1 MGAALRSGVA
11 GATHARYWMLLL
23 VFIATVINYLDRT
36 NLSVAAPLLSR
47 EMRLD
52 AAQMGFLFSA
62 FAWTYAV
69 CNLPAGYLVD
79 RLGSRLTYALSLFF
93 WSSATA
99 LQGLAASFAGMFGLR
114 LAVGLAEA
122 PAFPA
127 NNRVVT
133 VWFPTRE
140 RGRATGCFVS
150 GQYIGT
156 GLCTPLLFW
165 IAATWG
171 WRAIF
176 LVTGLLGVVFALI
189 WWRVYRDPMQSRRA
203 NGAEIEEIR
212 AGGAGIGSQIQAPFK
227 WSDVRQLLSYRQ
239 IWAVCIGKFSVS
251 VVIFFL
257 LTWFPS
263 YLMQERGLSLL
274 KVGGYA
280 VAPYLGAA
288 VGVLVGGAW
297 SDALLKRCVSQTWAR
312 KIPIVTGFL
321 LTSIIFLTN
330 FTSSNLVAIAV
341 ITSAFFFSGVSS
353 IGWAVT
359 SDIAPVRLVGMTGGI
374 VNFAAN
380 LAGIMTPIAVGYIVK
395 ATGSYFWALAL
406 VAVFPAVLGVFAY
419 TVVLGEIRRIELR

>member
-1 MGAALRSGVA
+1 MGAALRSRGTE
-11 GATHARYWMLLL
+11 ATHVRYWILLL
-23 VFIATVINYLDRT
+23 VFIATVLNYLDRT
-36 NLSVAAPLLSR
+36 NLSVAAPLIAR
-47 EMRLD
+47 EMHLD

-69 CNLPAGYLVD
+69 CNLPGGYFVD

-99 LQGLAASFAGMFGLR
+99 LQGWASSFTGLFGLR
-114 LAVGLAEA
+114 LAVGIAEA

-140 RGRATGCFVS
+140 RGRATSCFVS
-150 GQYIGT
+150 GQYFGT
-156 GLCTPLLFW
+156 GLCAPLLFW
-165 IAATWG
+165 IASTWG

-176 LVTGLLGVVFALI
+176 LVTGFLGVVFSLI
-189 WWRVYRDPMQSRRA
+189 WWLAYRDPMHSRSA
-203 NGAEIEEIR
+203 NSAEIEEIR
-212 AGGAGIGSQIQAPFK
+212 AGGAGMGSQAQTAFN

-239 IWAVCIGKFSVS
+239 IWALCIGKFSIA
-251 VVIFFL
+251 VVVFFL

-263 YLMQERGLSLL
+263 YLIQERGLSLL

-288 VGVLVGGAW
+288 AGVLVGGAW
-297 SDALLKRCVSQTWAR
+297 SDALLKRGVSQTWAR
-312 KIPIVTGFL
+312 KIPIITGFL

-330 FTSSNLVAIAV
+330 FTTSNLVAIALV
-341 ITSAFFFSGVSS
+341 TCAFFFSGVSS
-353 IGWAVT
+353 VGWAVT

-395 ATGSYFWALAL
+395 ATGSYYWALAL
-406 VAVFPAVLGVFAY
+406 VAVFPSVLGVFAY
-419 TVVLGEIRRIELR
+419 TVVLGEIRRIELH

>member
-1 MGAALRSGVA
+1 MARTLRSQGA
-11 GATHARYWMLLL
+11 GATHVRYWMLLL
-23 VFIATVINYLDRT
+23 VFAATVINYLDRT
-36 NLSVAAPLLSR
+36 NLSVAAPLLVR
-47 EMRLD
+47 EMHLD

-69 CNLPAGYLVD
+69 FNLPAGHLVD
-79 RLGSRLTYALSLFF
+79 RLGSRLTYALSLFV

-99 LQGLAASFAGMFGLR
+99 LQGWAGSFTGLFGLR
-114 LAVGLAEA
+114 LAVGIAEA

-140 RGRATGCFVS
+140 RGTATGCFVS

-165 IAATWG
+165 VAATWG

-176 LVTGLLGVVFALI
+176 MVTGFLGVAFSLI
-189 WWRVYRDPMQSRRA
+189 WWLVYRDPMQSRNA
-203 NGAEIEEIR
+203 NAAEIEEIR
-212 AGGAGIGSQIQAPFK
+212 AGGAGMGGQIQAPFK
-227 WSDVRQLLSYRQ
+227 WSDVGQLLSHRQ

-263 YLMQERGLSLL
+263 YLIQERGLSLL

-297 SDALLKRCVSQTWAR
+297 SDALLRRGVSQTWAR

-321 LTSIIFLTN
+321 LTSIIFLAN
-330 FTSSNLVAIAV
+330 FTTSNLVAIAV
-341 ITSAFFFSGVSS
+341 VTCAFFFSGVSS

-359 SDIAPVRLVGMTGGI
+359 SDIAPVRLVGLTGGI

-395 ATGSYFWALAL
+395 TTGSYFWALAL

-419 TVVLGEIRRIELR
+419 TVVLGEVRRIELH

>member
-1 MGAALRSGVA
+1 
-11 GATHARYWMLLL
+11 MLSLI
-23 VFIATVINYLDRT
+23 FIATVINYLDRT
-36 NLSVAAPLLSR
+36 NLSVAAPLLTK
-47 EMRLD
+47 EMHLD
-52 AAQMGFLFSA
+52 SAQMGFLFSA
-62 FAWTYAV
+62 FAWTYAI
-69 CNLPAGYLVD
+69 CNLPGGYFVD

-93 WSSATA
+93 WSMATA
-99 LQGLAASFAGMFGLR
+99 LQGWASSFNGLFGLR
-114 LAVGLAEA
+114 LGVGIAEA

-140 RGRATGCFVS
+140 RGMATSCFVS

-156 GLCTPLLFW
+156 GLCTPILFW

-176 LVTGLLGVVFALI
+176 MVTGAAGLVFSYI
-189 WWRVYRDPMQSRRA
+189 WWKVYRDPMKSALA
-203 NGAEIEEIR
+203 NAAEIEEIR
-212 AGGAGIGSQIQAPFK
+212 AGGAGMGSQVQAPFK

-239 IWAVCIGKFSVS
+239 IWALCIGKFSIS

-263 YLMQERGLSLL
+263 YLVQERGLSLL

-280 VAPYLGAA
+280 VAPYMGAA
-288 VGVLVGGAW
+288 IGVLVGGAW
-297 SDALLKRCVSQTWAR
+297 SDWLLKRGVSQTWAR

-321 LTSIIFLTN
+321 LTSIIFLAN
-330 FTSSNLVAIAV
+330 FTSSNLSTIAV
-341 ITSAFFFSGVSS
+341 VTCAFFFSGVSS

-359 SDIAPVRLVGMTGGI
+359 SDVAPVRLVGMTGGI

-395 ATGSYFWALAL
+395 STGSYYWALAL

>member
-1 MGAALRSGVA
+1 MRATLRRQAAA
-11 GATHARYWMLLL
+11 ATHVRYWMLLL

-36 NLSVAAPLLSR
+36 NLSVAAPLLVR
-47 EMRLD
+47 EMHLD

-69 CNLPAGYLVD
+69 CNLPGGYMVD

-99 LQGLAASFAGMFGLR
+99 LQGWAGSFAGLFGLR
-114 LAVGLAEA
+114 LAVGIAEA

-127 NNRVVT
+127 NNRVAT

-140 RGRATGCFVS
+140 RGRATSCFVS

-156 GLCTPLLFW
+156 GLCAPLLFW
-165 IAATWG
+165 IASTWG

-176 LVTGLLGVVFALI
+176 LVTGFLGMGFSVI
-189 WWRVYRDPMQSRRA
+189 WWLAYRDPMLSRSA
-203 NGAEIEEIR
+203 NSAEIEEIR
-212 AGGAGIGSQIQAPFK
+212 AGGAGMGSQVQTPFQ

-239 IWAVCIGKFSVS
+239 IWALCIGKFSVA

-263 YLMQERGLSLL
+263 YLIQERGLSLL

-288 VGVLVGGAW
+288 AGVLVGGAW
-297 SDALLKRCVSQTWAR
+297 SDALLKRGVSQTLSR

-330 FTSSNLVAIAV
+330 FTTSNLVAIAV
-341 ITSAFFFSGVSS
+341 VTCAFFFSGVSS
-353 IGWAVT
+353 VGWAVT

-406 VAVFPAVLGVFAY
+406 VAVFPSVLGVFAY
-419 TVVLGEIRRIELR
+419 TVVLGEIRRIELH

>member
-1 MGAALRSGVA
+1 MGATLRSGVA

-47 EMRLD
+47 EMHLD

-79 RLGSRLTYALSLFF
+79 RLGSRLTYAWSLFF

-176 LVTGLLGVVFALI
+176 LVTGFLGVVFALI
-189 WWRVYRDPMQSRRA
+189 WWRVYRDPMQSRSA
-203 NGAEIEEIR
+203 NSAEIEEIR
-212 AGGAGIGSQIQAPFK
+212 AGGAGIGSQMQTPFK

-263 YLMQERGLSLL
+263 YLIQERGLSLL

-288 VGVLVGGAW
+288 FGVLVGGAW
-297 SDALLKRCVSQTWAR
+297 SDALLKRGVSQTWAR

-341 ITSAFFFSGVSS
+341 VTSAFFFSGVSS

-419 TVVLGEIRRIELR
+419 TVVLGEIRRIELQ